1 MQGPLISTFPT
12 ETCSSE
18 TQIWS
23 APKPGV
29 TTHHVA
35 SGETEATV
43 RLMGDVWEACLS
55 LLSLNK
61 AQWMDGVGRALG
73 SFRVWIPQPFL

>member
-1 MQGPLISTFPT
+1 M
-12 ETCSSE
+12 
-18 TQIWS
+18 
-23 APKPGV
+23 
-29 TTHHVA
+29 A